1 MFHLN
6 LRKKMIACFSLQLIF
21 YIAFGL
27 TFLKDFEMF
36 KEDVTLL
43 MHAGNLSNIC
53 LEIRRYEKNFII
65 GHDELDYLTAKY
77 YVKEA
82 IAYVPG
88 IMKDLEIMPHPEHLS
103 DLTAK
108 LKEYNNAFE
117 TFKTNCAGEESTLE
131 CDTPAKLRTLGQD
144 LVQISEDLVDFEQR
158 KMVDFM
164 SNFRQQLLRSVA
176 FLIGL
181 SVLTMVLLYINIVR
195 PLKSIEKAASKVAK
209 GPFTLLPVPAK
220 KNDEVS
226 SVLHAF
232 NSMVSELKQHQD
244 QLFEAKKLSSIGTLA
259 SGTAHQIN
267 NPLNNISTSCQ
278 LALSELE
285 DGDCKFIG
293 KMLET
298 IEQETQRASEIV
310 RGLLEFSRAQTFSM
324 QPALLEDVI
333 KNVMRLVESELK
345 PGITLK
351 KDIPQGLTL
360 FLDVQKM
367 VEALLNL
374 IINAIHAISEP
385 PGIVCISAS
394 TDDNSGLA
402 SIIIEDTGIGID
414 EENVQKIFD
423 PFFTTKDVEKGTG
436 LGLAVVYGIIKKHKG
451 SIRVES
457 VKGQGTR
464 FIITLPYN
472 PKDDQLNTGTESK
485 DKRENNA

>member
-1 MFHLN
+1 
-6 LRKKMIACFSLQLIF
+6 MIACFSLQLIF
-21 YIAFGL
+21 YVAFGL

-65 GHDELDYLTAKY
+65 GHDEEDYLTAEK

-103 DLTAK
+103 DMAKK
-108 LKEYNNAFE
+108 LKEYGNAFE
-117 TFKTNCAGEESTLE
+117 SFKNNCANQVSDLE
-131 CDTPAKLRTLGQD
+131 CDTPAKLRSLGQD

-164 SNFRQQLLRSVA
+164 NNFKRQLLRSVA
-176 FLIGL
+176 FLI
-181 SVLTMVLLYINIVR
+181 VLTVFTMLLLYINIMR
-195 PLKSIEKAASKVAK
+195 PLKSIEKAANQIAK
-209 GPFTLLPVPAK
+209 GPFTLLPVPPK
-220 KNDEVS
+220 KDDEVS

-232 NSMVSELKQHQD
+232 NSMVTELKQHQD

-285 DGDCKFIG
+285 EGNCHFIE

-310 RGLLEFSRAQTFSM
+310 RGLLEFSRTQTFSL
-324 QPALLEDVI
+324 QPALLDDVI
-333 KNVMRLVESELK
+333 TNVMRLVESELQ
-345 PGITLK
+345 PGISLK

-360 FLDVQKM
+360 YLDVQKM
-367 VEALLNL
+367 IEALLNL
-374 IINAIHAISEP
+374 LINAIHAIPDP
-385 PGIVCISAS
+385 PGTIFITAS
-394 TDDNSGLA
+394 VDKNSGQA
-402 SIIIEDTGIGID
+402 SIIIEDTGIGIE
-414 EENVQKIFD
+414 EENVHKIFD
-423 PFFTTKDVEKGTG
+423 PFFTTKNVDKGTG
-436 LGLAVVYGIIKKHKG
+436 LGLAVVYGIIKKHNG

-457 VKGQGTR
+457 ALGQGTR
-464 FIITLPYN
+464 FIITLPYSS
-472 PKDDQLNTGTESK
+472 KDDQLNTGTESK
-485 DKRENNA
+485 NLRENNARTKQY